1 MDNLVVGN
9 TSQIAK
15 FFSDDYLKISSRNLT
30 LSDDAKYNNVYIT
43 FAEQRTFDTSLSE
56 SDFIDVNV
64 NYTLKVAEHY
74 SKLANKVFLYGTAEL
89 WNNYNGPISLS
100 DNFDYKY
107 SPYTKSKH
115 ILWDELKNLQSKGKF
130 NNVFI
135 IHPFNFN
142 SLHRKHGFL
151 FYKIFDS
158 ILNNTQIS
166 VGNLN
171 LQRDIIHPKFL
182 VEQSTTA
189 NSDMIVG
196 SGVITNVREF
206 IINLYESFG
215 KDYDK
220 LVIENDTAK
229 SIHANNVFW
238 SDTNTKYT
246 TLLEDTITELKNK
259 IYERN

>member
-30 LSDDAKYNNVYIT
+30 LSDDVKYNNVYIT

-115 ILWDELKNLQSKGKF
+115 ILWDELKNLQSKGKL

-135 IHPFNFN
+135 IYITLF
-142 SLHRKHGFL
+142 GF
-151 FYKIFDS
+151 
-158 ILNNTQIS
+158 IL
-166 VGNLN
+166 
-171 LQRDIIHPKFL
+171 
-182 VEQSTTA
+182 
-189 NSDMIVG
+189 
-196 SGVITNVREF
+196 
-206 IINLYESFG
+206 
-215 KDYDK
+215 
-220 LVIENDTAK
+220 
-229 SIHANNVFW
+229 
-238 SDTNTKYT
+238 
-246 TLLEDTITELKNK
+246 
-259 IYERN
+259 